1 MALIATMKKL
11 ENGTIEGKVKT
22 AILNFHL
29 KLYPLDGAGDDKS
42 PTIAPRFPGMK
53 PGQAGKK
60 ISEQNNPYVSV
71 QIDDPALPAPIHANL
86 IEKEGEYLLLWSRKD

>member
-1 MALIATMKKL
+1 MAIIATMKKL

-29 KLYPLDGAGDDKS
+29 RLHPIEGAGDDK
-42 PTIAPRFPGMK
+42 K
-53 PGQAGKK
+53 PDYRAKVSGYEAGAGWKK

-71 QIDDPALPAPIHANL
+71 QLDDPALPAPIHANL